1 MFVWADATDQRGE
14 GPHLYALSQDNRIR
28 WKVQRDDYL
37 FVNVDRLILINFFA
51 YPIDLIIA
59 IVILG
64 ASGCDDV
71 NYSPIYQLAGDMI
84 SRVLSWSWGRRW
96 IIGAPIVHEDL

>member
-1 MFVWADATDQRGE
+1 M
-14 GPHLYALSQDNRIR
+14 
-28 WKVQRDDYL
+28 QRDDYL

-71 NYSPIYQLAGDMI
+71 NYSPIYQFAGLLGNFKNFKLEFDHTE
-84 SRVLSWSWGRRW
+84 RPETG
-96 IIGAPIVHEDL
+96 